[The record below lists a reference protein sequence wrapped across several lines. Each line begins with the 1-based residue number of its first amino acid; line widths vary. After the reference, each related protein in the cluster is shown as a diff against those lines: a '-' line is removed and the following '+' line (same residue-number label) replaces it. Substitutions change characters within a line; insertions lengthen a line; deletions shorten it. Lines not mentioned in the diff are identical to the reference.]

1 MSATPT
7 AQGASE
13 VSRHIWQIS
22 SEAPRLG
29 TPAEALAAARAFA
42 AEIAPGAVE
51 RDAERRVP
59 VAELEALGRTGLL
72 ALPVPVERGGAGAGA
87 ATIIEA
93 MRIISAADP
102 AIGQVPQ
109 NHFML
114 VDALV
119 RYGDVAQKE
128 LLLGEVVRGAR
139 FGNAWSERGGKHPLD
154 TKTTLRETDGGLR
167 LEGRKYYSTGALTA
181 QWVPVL
187 ARDETPAALT
197 PPAGKDA
204 LAFVFLPRDTEG
216 LEVDQDWT
224 AFGQRA
230 TISGTT
236 NLNDVEVHPGWVLRF
251 PSENPADTFAAFG
264 QLLHAAV
271 DVGIA
276 RGALDE
282 AARHLGAHSR
292 TWFEAEV
299 ERPADEP
306 YVIAHFGR
314 LEVKVQA
321 AEALLAAAARQLDA
335 AAADPTPE
343 LIDAAR
349 IGVAAARA
357 CGAETALEVTSE
369 ALDSLGSS
377 AADARYGLDRHWR
390 NARTHTLHDP
400 TRWKHVH
407 LGRYRLDGVVPG
419 PENPLI

>member
-1 MSATPT
+1 LSATTLPT
-7 AQGASE
+7 T
-13 VSRHIWQIS
+13 
-22 SEAPRLG
+22 APAARLRSH
-29 TPAEALAAARAFA
+29 AEATRAARSYA

-59 VAELEALGRTGLL
+59 IGELEALGRTGIL
-72 ALPVPVERGGAGAGA
+72 ALGVPVERGGGGASS
-87 ATIIEA
+87 ATIVEVF
-93 MRIISAADP
+93 RIISAADP
-102 AIGQVPQ
+102 AIGQIPQ
-109 NHFML
+109 NHFQL
-114 VDALV
+114 VEALV

-154 TKTTLRETDGGLR
+154 TKTTLRESDRGLR
-167 LEGRKYYSTGALTA
+167 LDGRKYYSTGALTA

-187 ARDETPAALT
+187 ALDDDGVRV
-197 PPAGKDA
+197 
-204 LAFVFLPRDTEG
+204 FVFLPRDTEG

-236 NLNDVEVHPGWVLRF
+236 TLRDVEVRPEWVLRM
-251 PSENPADTFAAFG
+251 PRKARADTFSSFA
-264 QLLHAAV
+264 QILHAAV

-276 RGALDE
+276 RGALDG
-282 AARHLGAHSR
+282 AAAHLGANSR

-306 YVIAHFGR
+306 YVVAHFGR
-314 LEVKVQA
+314 LEVRVRA
-321 AEALLAAAARQLDA
+321 AEALLAAAARGLDA

-349 IGVAAARA
+349 LGVAAARA
-357 CGAETALEVTSE
+357 CGAEAALEVSSE
-369 ALDSLGSS
+369 ALDTLGSS
-377 AADARYGLDRHWR
+377 AADAGYGLDRHWR

-407 LGRYRLDGVVPG
+407 LGRNVLDGVVPG
-419 PENPLI
+419 PDNLLI